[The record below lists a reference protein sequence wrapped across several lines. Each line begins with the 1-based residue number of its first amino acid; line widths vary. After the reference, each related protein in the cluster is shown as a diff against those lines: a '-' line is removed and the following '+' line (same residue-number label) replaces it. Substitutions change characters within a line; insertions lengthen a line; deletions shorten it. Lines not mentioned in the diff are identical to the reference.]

1 MISNDDCEIIGR
13 IQKITDDGIPGECY
27 TFSITGVKHKR
38 VILLPK
44 DLVTFSV
51 AVGKDYSTRAVN
63 IVLENEVRKGKV
75 DTVKGQV
82 MKRIADRRAMIDRS
96 IVRLFSSR

>member
-1 MISNDDCEIIGR
+1 MISNEECEIIGR
-13 IQKITDDGIPGECY
+13 IQKISDDGIPGECY
-27 TFSITGVKHKR
+27 TFSITGVKNKR

-44 DLVTFSV
+44 DFVTFSV
-51 AVGKDYSTRAVN
+51 AVGLNYTTRAVN

-82 MKRIADRRAMIDRS
+82 TSVTSTTGHAQLA
-96 IVRLFSSR
+96 V